1 MLFLTLH
8 SHCICNRHEI
18 DISGKNMGT
27 KLTRTQTNF
36 SEIRSY
42 FLAVQHGMNKDK
54 EKSVT

>member
-1 MLFLTLH
+1 
-8 SHCICNRHEI
+8 
-18 DISGKNMGT
+18 MGT